1 MYRWHTTNI
10 QGPSIHSLTFP
21 VLFQHSKKKP
31 TVAEAMTNDNCIR
44 DIMEDITAPL
54 FSDYVLLWGLVNEAN
69 FDSSAQEE
77 DEIFWIRMPDASYSA
92 KSAYEMQFEGS
103 FQSPFPTN
111 VCRVWAPSRCK
122 FFMWLMLQKRVWTAY
137 RLQRRQWPNNY
148 FCPLC
153 YRNLETVHHLFVECP
168 VVRQIWSEISVW
180 TAKPQLHPLF
190 WPPDQGIAGWF
201 NELMNPF
208 TPESA
213 KAKGARSLAILGKEM
228 QECLKARRKM

>member
-1 MYRWHTTNI
+1 VYRWHTTNI
-10 QGPSIHSLTFP
+10 RGPSIHSLTFP
-21 VLFQHSKKKP
+21 ALFQHSKKKR

-44 DIMEDITAPL
+44 DIMQDITAPL

-122 FFMWLMLQKRVWTAY
+122 IFMWLMLQNRVWTAD
-137 RLQRRQWPNNY
+137 RLQRRQWPSNY
-148 FCPLC
+148 FC
-153 YRNLETVHHLFVECP
+153 RLFAIA
-168 VVRQIWSEISVW
+168 IW
-180 TAKPQLHPLF
+180 K
-190 WPPDQGIAGWF
+190 
-201 NELMNPF
+201 
-208 TPESA
+208 
-213 KAKGARSLAILGKEM
+213 R
-228 QECLKARRKM
+228 